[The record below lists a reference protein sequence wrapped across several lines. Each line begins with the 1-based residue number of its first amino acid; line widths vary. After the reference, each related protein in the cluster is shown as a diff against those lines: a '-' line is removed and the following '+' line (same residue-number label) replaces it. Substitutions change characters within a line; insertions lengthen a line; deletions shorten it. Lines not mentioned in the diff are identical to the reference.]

1 MLAWSRAERALR
13 DGRRRPGYKGRVR
26 YGAGGGKMLA
36 AMPIEWTSPT
46 TWIVVAVAV
55 LVALFLINLFKP
67 QRSNL
72 LRDDFYA
79 RLRERNQPR
88 PRGTT

>member
-1 MLAWSRAERALR
+1 
-13 DGRRRPGYKGRVR
+13 
-26 YGAGGGKMLA
+26 MLA
-36 AMPIEWTSPT
+36 AMPIAWTSST

-67 QRSNL
+67 QQSNL

-79 RLRERNQPR
+79 RQRERDQLR
-88 PRGTT
+88 PRGTA